1 MLLHVSFPDVLFC
14 FLPLGW
20 LKEEYKDGTQT
31 RLLFLV
37 TCECCTVGKAH
48 PAIVGPAS
56 SHSLSFRYRLFL
68 RVATDLQCLK
78 IPPCSKSRHRNI
90 YEGNNPSPPIHVRA
104 SPRKTNTVRA
114 GLEAQQRRTLA
125 RYTDKQ
131 PFYFG
136 TRCGWPLVKSCLR
149 EMPRKCFCFG
159 GNNNKN

>member
-90 YEGNNPSPPIHVRA
+90 YEGNNPSPPIHVQA
-104 SPRKTNTVRA
+104 SPRKSWVRSPA
-114 GLEAQQRRTLA
+114 TSYSCSLHWQTTLLFWYTLWVTFGQILLERNATKVFLFWW
-125 RYTDKQ
+125 K
-131 PFYFG
+131 
-136 TRCGWPLVKSCLR
+136 
-149 EMPRKCFCFG
+149 
-159 GNNNKN
+159 